1 MCTGQPDGKQMPRST
16 MALTEVVA
24 APTGQGLGTLCL
36 AEQVWLQ
43 LDAQRL
49 HARKGGEPEVA
60 AGPGQLSCGSAQVAA
75 QNPRGAGEP
84 CTESAP

>member
-1 MCTGQPDGKQMPRST
+1 

-24 APTGQGLGTLCL
+24 APTGQGLGTPCL

-49 HARKGGEPEVA
+49 HAGEGGEPEVA
-60 AGPGQLSCGSAQVAA
+60 AGPGQLSCGRAQVAA
-75 QNPRGAGEP
+75 QEP
-84 CTESAP
+84 QGRWGTLHRICTLSRWPGWACC